1 MGSLNEE
8 KHTLHLRDIV
18 YVGVSKNGCISVTM
32 VLLVSYPV
40 RYSYD
45 IGLLGKWWLFR
56 VIQTIKKQILNVDEK
71 NPAQV
76 SVSVNLGATDNR
88 KS

>member
-32 VLLVSYPV
+32 VLLLAYLV

-45 IGLLGKWWLFR
+45 IGLLGK
-56 VIQTIKKQILNVDEK
+56 
-71 NPAQV
+71 
-76 SVSVNLGATDNR
+76 
-88 KS
+88 